1 MRLIALVLMLLL
13 PLAGHE
19 QSQQQPRA
27 VAPKTS
33 KIYVVGN
40 VKKPGAHEILPG
52 DQMTVIT
59 ALARA
64 EGTLAFSAKK
74 AFIYRRNSGSD
85 KSKVREEIPLDLS
98 RILHLRS
105 PDVILQA
112 DDILY
117 IPSGKSRPLV
127 MGIPV
132 KGTPPFQ
139 IPIDWW
145 QGS

>member
-1 MRLIALVLMLLL
+1 
-13 PLAGHE
+13 
-19 QSQQQPRA
+19 
-27 VAPKTS
+27 
-33 KIYVVGN
+33 
-40 VKKPGAHEILPG
+40 
-52 DQMTVIT
+52 
-59 ALARA
+59 
-64 EGTLAFSAKK
+64 
-74 AFIYRRNSGSD
+74 
-85 KSKVREEIPLDLS
+85 LDLS